1 MQILKFKIATVKFTF
16 TITAEGT
23 HQIVMSF
30 SLPVVGCLLK
40 NGLQRGRG
48 GGRHG
53 HPGTP
58 LAIPL
63 SSVKFYGDSLAL
75 HCASLLR
82 TIFAHK
88 P

>member
-16 TITAEGT
+16 TITTEGT

-48 GGRHG
+48 GDVT
-53 HPGTP
+53 GTP
-58 LAIPL
+58 GP
-63 SSVKFYGDSLAL
+63 
-75 HCASLLR
+75 
-82 TIFAHK
+82 

>member
-16 TITAEGT
+16 TITTQGT

-48 GGRHG
+48 GGTSRA
-53 HPGTP
+53 PRDPPSDT
-58 LAIPL
+58 
-63 SSVKFYGDSLAL
+63 SE
-75 HCASLLR
+75 
-82 TIFAHK
+82 
-88 P
+88 